1 MKREPIFAYAQL
13 NARIMAVARG
23 ERFETP
29 LAEALAE
36 NGLGEV
42 GGGGTL
48 QLKTGEIE
56 YCGID
61 VDLFDVEK
69 GGRFVCDF
77 LTARGAPKGSK
88 LCYEYKGKRTEVEFG
103 VIEGLAIYL
112 NGTDLPDEVYQQSD
126 INVVMETINRL
137 LAKRGAI
144 EGYWVGPTET
154 ALYLYGES
162 AREMQKLISPFM
174 AEYPLCQRARIETI
188 A

>member
-1 MKREPIFAYAQL
+1 MKHKPVFAYAQL
-13 NARIMAVARG
+13 NARIMPVARG
-23 ERFETP
+23 KYYQTP

-42 GGGGTL
+42 GGGGTM
-48 QLKTGEIE
+48 QMKGGEIE

-61 VDLFDVEK
+61 VDLFEVEE

-88 LCYEYKGKRTEVEFG
+88 LCYEYMGNDIELPFG
-103 VIEGLAIYL
+103 VAEGLAIYL
-112 NGTDLPDEVYQQSD
+112 NGTELPDDVYRQSD
-126 INVVMETINRL
+126 INVVMESVDRL
-137 LAKRGAI
+137 LGKRGAI
-144 EGYWVGPTET
+144 EGYWEGPTET

-162 AREMQKLISPFM
+162 ANEMRMTIAPFM
-174 AEYPLCQRARIETI
+174 AEYPLCQRARIEKI